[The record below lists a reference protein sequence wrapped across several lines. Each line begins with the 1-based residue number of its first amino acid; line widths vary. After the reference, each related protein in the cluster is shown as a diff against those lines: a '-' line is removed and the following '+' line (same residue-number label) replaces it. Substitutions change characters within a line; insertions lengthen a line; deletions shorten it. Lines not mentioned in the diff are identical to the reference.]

1 MVDIRERKAGLED
14 MLGYLD
20 DGGNRYSRDQLCN

>member
-1 MVDIRERKAGLED
+1 MVDIRERKDGLED

-20 DGGNRYSRDQLCN
+20 DGGKRCSKDQF